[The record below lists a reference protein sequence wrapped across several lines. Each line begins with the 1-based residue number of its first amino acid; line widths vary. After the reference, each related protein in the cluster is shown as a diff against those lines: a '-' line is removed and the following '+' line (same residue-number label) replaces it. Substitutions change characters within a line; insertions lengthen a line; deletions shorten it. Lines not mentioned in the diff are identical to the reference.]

1 MRDWVSIIIALL
13 VVLALTLGAIQLL
26 TLGRVAEFWSFFAS
40 WIVATGTLLLAFSTQ
55 AMAEATRR
63 SVEETQRG
71 DPKGEAAARG
81 GLLPRGPAR
90 AEREPASSPQRGSSF
105 RKTA

>member
-26 TLGRVAEFWSFFAS
+26 TLGHVVEFWGFFANQL
-40 WIVATGTLLLAFSTQ
+40 IALATLWLAFSTQ

-63 SVEETQRG
+63 SVEAIGRG

-81 GLLPRGPAR
+81 GLLPRGPA
-90 AEREPASSPQRGSSF
+90 
-105 RKTA
+105 